1 MTDDREHLLRFL
13 EGECSAQE
21 ARALEARLAADAEL
35 RERLASLR
43 SMRDAMRASRA
54 ESFSLGFADRVL
66 ERLDPAASGDDAL
79 YRALGW
85 VFRRAAIASLI
96 AAVLFGALN
105 IAHYQDFEVSSSVIE
120 SIFGLPTVTL
130 EDALAIESD

>member
-1 MTDDREHLLRFL
+1 MTHDREHLLRFL
-13 EGECSAQE
+13 EGDLSDEE
-21 ARALEARLAADAEL
+21 TRALDERLAADSGL
-35 RERLASLR
+35 RDRLASLR
-43 SMRDAMRASRA
+43 SMRDAMRAGRA
-54 ESFSLGFADRVL
+54 ESFSLGFAGRVIGRL
-66 ERLDPAASGDDAL
+66 EPAGIGDDAL

-96 AAVLFGALN
+96 AAALFGALN

-130 EDALAIESD
+130 EDALAIESV